1 MRKAFI
7 TMAIALIGTALLVAP
22 AAAASAAQS
31 QKKKQNIA
39 AVASSS
45 KQFSTLVS
53 LLKQAGLVGA
63 LQKGN
68 FTVFAP
74 TNAAFNKVP
83 KATLNKLA
91 KDKELLQT
99 VLTYHVVKGKVPAA
113 KVVKLNGK
121 AVKTLVGPKV
131 NVKIAN
137 GKVFLN
143 GKTRV
148 TKTDIPASNGVIH
161 VINQVLIPGA

>member
-1 MRKAFI
+1 MRKALI

-22 AAAASAAQS
+22 ATAGSAAQP
-31 QKKKQNIA
+31 KKQNIA
-39 AVASSS
+39 TVASSS

-53 LLKQAGLVGA
+53 LLKSAGLVGA

-83 KATLNKLA
+83 KATLDKLA
-91 KDKELLQT
+91 KDKKLLQS

-121 AVKTLVGPKV
+121 AVKTLAGPKV
-131 NVKIAN
+131 KVRVAN

-148 TKTDIPASNGVIH
+148 TKTDISASNGVIH
-161 VINQVLIPGA
+161 AINQVLIPGA